1 MATASTNDEFVFNS
15 NGSYQ
20 STHSGTSTFNGSV
33 SYGKSNYKGVFKVN
47 DWSLTAS
54 NREANDPGEFSCQ
67 FEALKGGC
75 MLRLV
80 NKTFSG
86 QTMTLF
92 KSN

>member
-1 MATASTNDEFVFNS
+1 MFN
-15 NGSYQ
+15 
-20 STHSGTSTFNGSV
+20 
-33 SYGKSNYKGVFKVN
+33 VN
-47 DWSLTAS
+47 NWSLTAS
-54 NREANDPGEFSCQ
+54 DREANDPGEFSCR

-92 KSN
+92 KTK